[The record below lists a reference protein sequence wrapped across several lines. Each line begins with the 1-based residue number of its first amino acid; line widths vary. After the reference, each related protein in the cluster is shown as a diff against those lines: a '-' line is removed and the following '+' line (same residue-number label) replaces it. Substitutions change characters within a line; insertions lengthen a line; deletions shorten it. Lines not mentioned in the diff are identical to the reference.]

1 MNAWGETGEK
11 QSFGLTGFFKFTW
24 PRVWTGG
31 CWRKF
36 MVVTN
41 IVFMLGYKASATLV
55 PLLLKEVID
64 SMTCDET
71 SITKKEFDNS
81 KSD

>member
-1 MNAWGETGEK
+1 
-11 QSFGLTGFFKFTW
+11 
-24 PRVWTGG
+24 
-31 CWRKF
+31 